1 MRNSWIRAWI
11 ATAGLLA
18 AAAVLVRDQSSLFL
32 RVEEPVMT
40 WLLDGTDT
48 SIWDRAEFFSNST
61 LLVGGT
67 ILLVI
72 IGFVL
77 SIRVGLALIV
87 TSILGYMLS
96 IFVRGF
102 ASRPGPIQENIDP
115 TFANTEIV
123 QTGVFWGLVVMMLW
137 WVGAPKLVW
146 QVVLEIS
153 IVITLVVSIRL
164 IVAGEIWPSDAV
176 GSAIV
181 VALSLVTAAAVLEA
195 NPAKLPTRSRETE
208 TVVAT

>member
-195 NPAKLPTRSRETE
+195 NPAKLPTRNRETE
-208 TVVAT
+208 TMVAT